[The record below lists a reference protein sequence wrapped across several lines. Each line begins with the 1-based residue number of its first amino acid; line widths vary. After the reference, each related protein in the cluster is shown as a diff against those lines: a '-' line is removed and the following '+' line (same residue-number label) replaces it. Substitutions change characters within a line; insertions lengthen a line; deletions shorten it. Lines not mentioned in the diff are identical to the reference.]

1 MGMKQIL
8 VMMAV
13 VGLAVYDSKADKN
26 IIKNKPKKLDKSEIN
41 EALGLRVGTWK
52 VSLKNSGKAFESY
65 MGKWVKKGSSI
76 EITGKPEGAA
86 PYHQTVTY
94 DHVRNLFVEN
104 FNDGQTI
111 RHTTWNTDTKTLA
124 SIVIKPK
131 LQDGLTATLF
141 IKKIAEDKN
150 ESWFEIRKN
159 GRLLEKAY
167 EAIALRVVLDD
178 NPKSKTGLIAEPI
191 VEKAVREMLKMPEGE
206 LTNADLEKVTG
217 LNLSF
222 TKITDAG
229 LKEVSKLKQLTFLGL
244 GKTNITDEGLK
255 DVAKLQ
261 KLKILNLSVN
271 KITDAGL
278 KEVGKFQNLTH
289 LFLADTQI
297 TAVGLEDVAKLQK
310 LRNLRL
316 TDTQITDAG
325 LKDVAKLQK
334 LERLQLNFTR
344 VTNAGLKELAKLQQ
358 LTNLNLY
365 ATKIT
370 DEGLKE
376 VAKLQQLTNL
386 NLGATKITDEG
397 LKELAKLQKLE
408 WLYLLGTKITDEGL
422 KELAKLQKLEHLN
435 LLGTKITDAG
445 VAELNKALPNCKIT
459 GP

>member
-1 MGMKQIL
+1 MKRWRRLMGMKQIL

-52 VSLKNSGKAFESY
+52 VSLKNSGKAVESY

-178 NPKSKTGLIAEPI
+178 DPKSKTGLIAEPI

-217 LNLSF
+217 LNLYF
-222 TKITDAG
+222 TKITDA
-229 LKEVSKLKQLTFLGL
+229 
-244 GKTNITDEGLK
+244 GLK

-261 KLKILNLSVN
+261 KLEWLYLYGT

-297 TAVGLEDVAKLQK
+297 T
-310 LRNLRL
+310 
-316 TDTQITDAG
+316 DAG
-325 LKDVAKLQK
+325 LKEVTKLK
-334 LERLQLNFTR
+334 NLERLILINTQI
-344 VTNAGLKELAKLQQ
+344 
-358 LTNLNLY
+358 
-365 ATKIT
+365 TK
-370 DEGLKE
+370 
-376 VAKLQQLTNL
+376 AS
-386 NLGATKITDEG
+386 
-397 LKELAKLQKLE
+397 
-408 WLYLLGTKITDEGL
+408 
-422 KELAKLQKLEHLN
+422 
-435 LLGTKITDAG
+435 
-445 VAELNKALPNCKIT
+445 VAELKKALPNCEIE